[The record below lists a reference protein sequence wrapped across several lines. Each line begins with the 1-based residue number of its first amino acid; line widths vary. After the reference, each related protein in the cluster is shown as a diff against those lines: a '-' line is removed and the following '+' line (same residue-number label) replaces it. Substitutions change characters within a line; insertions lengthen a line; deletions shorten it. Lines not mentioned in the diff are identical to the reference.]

1 MLSFKSINNLIKV
14 IRKQELF
21 IYKINLTDNEILY
34 LSDNGIYVY
43 PIMVS
48 ADFVNYY
55 FVVKYYL
62 FSLYLLYK
70 IMLYCSRF
78 DYCGKY

>member
-1 MLSFKSINNLIKV
+1 MLSFKFINNLIKV

-48 ADFVNYY
+48 ADFVNYS
-55 FVVKYYL
+55 FGLKYYI
-62 FSLYLLYK
+62 FSIYPLNK
-70 IMLYCSRF
+70 IKMYPSKF
-78 DYCGKY
+78 YYND